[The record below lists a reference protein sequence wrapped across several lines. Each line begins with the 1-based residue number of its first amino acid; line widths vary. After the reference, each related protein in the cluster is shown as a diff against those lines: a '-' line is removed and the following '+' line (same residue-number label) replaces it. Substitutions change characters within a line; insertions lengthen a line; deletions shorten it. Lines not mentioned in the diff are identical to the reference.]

1 MRLFSSYS
9 STEQT
14 FFLKKKCS
22 FKLENET
29 YFIFIDVKIKMLSI
43 IFKLHCLIL
52 GKHFPHFINYSY
64 LFFIRASG
72 IGANKR
78 TLILFEKPI
87 IIKKIPFLCVCACVF
102 YFFFFL
108 NLSNRDATKE

>member
-29 YFIFIDVKIKMLSI
+29 YFIFIDVKIKIKMLSI

-87 IIKKIPFLCVCACVF
+87 IIKKIPFLCVRA
-102 YFFFFL
+102 YSIFFFF
-108 NLSNRDATKE
+108 